1 TAGSASGPD
10 RTAAAPGDTGV
21 AAPALLTG
29 ADPAGT
35 PGPLGPVHL
44 TGSYVP
50 GPSGALPAGERRAPA
65 TGLEG
70 EGP

>member
-1 TAGSASGPD
+1 MTTRRAVYTLRLPHTWVLD
-10 RTAAAPGDTGV
+10 RLRHD
-21 AAPALLTG
+21 LRTG